1 MSFCLRLMSTPFRA
15 ILLSVALAASVLSA
29 DDAKAQSPTEAV
41 IKWLQ
46 HDCEEGDLEAVIRFR
61 EAVLPGLIAAL
72 EKGPPEESREL
83 VRKAAEA
90 SYDELIE
97 QARRKPER
105 RVASRRDAYV
115 NRNVENF
122 DAQYRVRAG
131 QALAAL
137 GSPEARQTLERSLN
151 QIKREDVRLTI
162 EALLNKPPR

>member
-1 MSFCLRLMSTPFRA
+1 MRLPLRLMATRPRA
-15 ILLSVALAASVLSA
+15 ILLSAALAACALLT
-29 DDAKAQSPTEAV
+29 DARAQTPSEAL
-41 IKWLQ
+41 IQWLQ
-46 HDCEEGDLEAVIRFR
+46 FDCEEGNLQAVIRFR
-61 EAVLPGLIAAL
+61 QAVVPGLIAAL
-72 EKGPPEESREL
+72 ENGPPDESRER

-137 GSPEARQTLERSLN
+137 GTPEARQALERALN
-151 QIKREDVRLTI
+151 QVKREDVRSTI